1 MFCQFGEGYERL
13 SVCIPT
19 PRACRKEVDADGRF
33 DRFFI
38 TLEPYPH
45 LNGKHTIFGGLVAG
59 QETLQRIANVP
70 TDRKDRPTVPVLIS
84 RCGEL
89 ERRKKRPTQQPQP
102 NSVSEEPSRDR
113 GRRRRSTD
121 RDVEMEDSPEP
132 RNVTKYRR
140 QSDNVVDEGLR
151 GRPRQRSGSR
161 SSSRPLSTHS
171 EDDETGD
178 STDRSSP
185 TKMHKRKR
193 SASPSR
199 HGDGERRRRSLPNQ
213 YRDDRFNRPR
223 EDEDR
228 YRPSPRRDDYR
239 HPSRRHNDDSRYQDR
254 RQDDRYRPSRE
265 RNPYHNSQDD
275 HGRLGGGSYDEHEP
289 PVKFKGRG
297 VMKYQEPGR
306 LS

>member
-1 MFCQFGEGYERL
+1 MPC
-13 SVCIPT
+13 S
-19 PRACRKEVDADGRF
+19 
-33 DRFFI
+33 
-38 TLEPYPH
+38 H
-45 LNGKHTIFGGLVAG
+45 LNGKHTVFGQVVRGD
-59 QETLQRIANVP
+59 ETLDRIASVDVEEEKHSP
-70 TDRKDRPTVPVLIS
+70 LEPVLIS

-89 ERRKKRPTQQPQP
+89 EKRNKNAAARPHPEL
-102 NSVSEEPSRDR
+102 VSQDSRDR

-132 RNVTKYRR
+132 RNMIKYRR

-171 EDDETGD
+171 EDDGTES

-185 TKMHKRKR
+185 AKVHKRKR

-199 HGDGERRRRSLPNQ
+199 HGDGERRRRSLPNT
-213 YRDDRFNRPR
+213 YRDDRFTRPR
-223 EDEDR
+223 EDDDR

-239 HPSRRHNDDSRYQDR
+239 HPSRRHNDSRHQDG

-265 RNPYHNSQDD
+265 RNPHEDY
-275 HGRLGGGSYDEHEP
+275 GRLGSGGSYDDHEP

-297 VMKYQEPGR
+297 VMKYREPDPMR
-306 LS
+306 

>member
-1 MFCQFGEGYERL
+1 
-13 SVCIPT
+13 
-19 PRACRKEVDADGRF
+19 
-33 DRFFI
+33 
-38 TLEPYPH
+38 
-45 LNGKHTIFGGLVAG
+45 
-59 QETLQRIANVP
+59 
-70 TDRKDRPTVPVLIS
+70 
-84 RCGEL
+84 
-89 ERRKKRPTQQPQP
+89 
-102 NSVSEEPSRDR
+102 
-113 GRRRRSTD
+113 
-121 RDVEMEDSPEP
+121 MEDSPEP
-132 RNVTKYRR
+132 RNVTRHRR

-161 SSSRPLSTHS
+161 SASRPLSTHS
-171 EDDETGD
+171 EDDETED

-239 HPSRRHNDDSRYQDR
+239 HPSRRHNDDPRYPER

-265 RNPYHNSQDD
+265 RNPYHNAQEDY
-275 HGRLGGGSYDEHEP
+275 GRLGGGSYDEYEP
-289 PVKFKGRG
+289 TVKFKGRG

>member
-1 MFCQFGEGYERL
+1 MFCQLGEGYEWL
-13 SVCIPT
+13 PVCTPT
-19 PRACRKEVDADGRF
+19 PVSYRKEVDADEEF
-33 DRFFI
+33 HRFFI
-38 TLEPYPH
+38 TLEPCPH
-45 LNGKHTIFGGLVAG
+45 LNGKHTIFGRVVAG
-59 QETLQRIANVP
+59 EDTLQRIASVP
-70 TDRKDRPTVPVLIS
+70 TDKRDRPNVLILIS
-84 RCGEL
+84 GCGEL
-89 ERRKKRPTQQPQP
+89 ERRKKKDTQQPQT
-102 NSVSEEPSRDR
+102 NSIPEEYSRDR

-132 RNVTKYRR
+132 RNLTQHRR

-161 SSSRPLSTHS
+161 SQSRPLSTHS
-171 EDDETGD
+171 EDDETED
-178 STDRSSP
+178 STDRNSP

-239 HPSRRHNDDSRYQDR
+239 HPSRRHNDDPRNPER

-265 RNPYHNSQDD
+265 RNPYLNAQEDY
-275 HGRLGGGSYDEHEP
+275 GRLGGSSYDEHEP
-289 PVKFKGRG
+289 PVRFKGRG

>member
-1 MFCQFGEGYERL
+1 MVR
-13 SVCIPT
+13 
-19 PRACRKEVDADGRF
+19 
-33 DRFFI
+33 RFFI
-38 TLEPYPH
+38 TLEPCPH
-45 LNGKHTIFGGLVAG
+45 LNGKHTIFGRLVAG
-59 QETLQRIANVP
+59 EDTLQTIASVP
-70 TDRKDRPTVPVLIS
+70 TDGKDRPNVPVLIS

-89 ERRKKRPTQQPQP
+89 ERRKKGTAQHPQT
-102 NSVSEEPSRDR
+102 NTVSEEYSRVR
-113 GRRRRSTD
+113 GRRQRSTD

-132 RNVTKYRR
+132 RTLTKNRR

-161 SSSRPLSTHS
+161 SPSRPLSTPS
-171 EDDETGD
+171 EDDDDETGD

-213 YRDDRFNRPR
+213 YRDGRFNKPR

-239 HPSRRHNDDSRYQDR
+239 HPSRRHNDDPRHPER
-254 RQDDRYRPSRE
+254 RQDDRYRPTRE
-265 RNPYHNSQDD
+265 RNPHHNAQED